1 MSPVRDA
8 ALGVQEEEECPAV
21 EEGGGKA
28 DAMEG
33 VAEDFEER
41 LARSEDLVGDLRRQ
55 LALSSEHCKKLSV
68 SLSSAEALASEVP
81 QLKASLKETI
91 GTLKDELTGKDAEI
105 GTLKDEL
112 TGKDAEIGTLKDEL
126 TGKDAEIVTLKDEL
140 TCKYAEIEALKDN
153 LISKDAEILTLN
165 DNLISK
171 DAEVLTLAADL
182 KTAKLVEPPQITTP
196 PPTPDHAL
204 HEALHEREV
213 EDLKATIKE
222 VEFNAEQTIESFR
235 EEILRLNAE
244 AEERECAIIEERES
258 AIEDNKRIIETLRSE
273 AAPPPTDD
281 STYTARIQE
290 LEEELATL
298 TDHATAADE
307 WMQSANE
314 NFEKVCSDKEEL
326 ERLCNERASQVEEL
340 VSDKNGL
347 QERVRGLEMSVE
359 SMMNE
364 KAATPRP
371 PSPQPPAPSAPL
383 TATQTELFEKL
394 SVSEKQRAS
403 VLADLAEEKERSA
416 AKLSALAEEV
426 RTELKRIR
434 GLKQ

>member
-1 MSPVRDA
+1 M
-8 ALGVQEEEECPAV
+8 
-21 EEGGGKA
+21 
-28 DAMEG
+28 
-33 VAEDFEER
+33 
-41 LARSEDLVGDLRRQ
+41 
-55 LALSSEHCKKLSV
+55 
-68 SLSSAEALASEVP
+68 
-81 QLKASLKETI
+81 
-91 GTLKDELTGKDAEI
+91 
-105 GTLKDEL
+105 KDEL

-273 AAPPPTDD
+273 AAPPPPTI
-281 STYTARIQE
+281 R
-290 LEEELATL
+290 
-298 TDHATAADE
+298 
-307 WMQSANE
+307 
-314 NFEKVCSDKEEL
+314 
-326 ERLCNERASQVEEL
+326 R
-340 VSDKNGL
+340 
-347 QERVRGLEMSVE
+347 
-359 SMMNE
+359 
-364 KAATPRP
+364 TPRE
-371 PSPQPPAPSAPL
+371 SKSW
-383 TATQTELFEKL
+383 
-394 SVSEKQRAS
+394 R
-403 VLADLAEEKERSA
+403 RS
-416 AKLSALAEEV
+416 
-426 RTELKRIR
+426 
-434 GLKQ
+434 

>member
-1 MSPVRDA
+1 M
-8 ALGVQEEEECPAV
+8 
-21 EEGGGKA
+21 
-28 DAMEG
+28 
-33 VAEDFEER
+33 
-41 LARSEDLVGDLRRQ
+41 
-55 LALSSEHCKKLSV
+55 
-68 SLSSAEALASEVP
+68 
-81 QLKASLKETI
+81 
-91 GTLKDELTGKDAEI
+91 
-105 GTLKDEL
+105 
-112 TGKDAEIGTLKDEL
+112 
-126 TGKDAEIVTLKDEL
+126 
-140 TCKYAEIEALKDN
+140 
-153 LISKDAEILTLN
+153 
-165 DNLISK
+165 
-171 DAEVLTLAADL
+171 
-182 KTAKLVEPPQITTP
+182 
-196 PPTPDHAL
+196 
-204 HEALHEREV
+204 
-213 EDLKATIKE
+213 
-222 VEFNAEQTIESFR
+222 
-235 EEILRLNAE
+235 
-244 AEERECAIIEERES
+244 
-258 AIEDNKRIIETLRSE
+258 
-273 AAPPPTDD
+273 
-281 STYTARIQE
+281 
-290 LEEELATL
+290 EEELATL